1 MIRKALLL
9 ILSIVLL
16 IAAVGGCW
24 NYVDVESQFV
34 VMGVVIDYD
43 EQTEEYIMY
52 TEVAKAKGGSST
64 ELVTRIESFRGA
76 TIFEAS
82 RNGIM
87 KIGAKLY
94 WGHTMIYVISE
105 KVARK
110 SISDVMSLLSRQT
123 QIRSDLYILVCD
135 DSAVKD
141 FFKFD
146 DPIHTSVSVHVYD
159 LLMSS
164 EASGKYRSSPLFKVL
179 QELSSDDV
187 TLMLPYLKF
196 EPRHLDE
203 VTSIGQKTQEEDKQQ
218 EKTQQDVVPQEEEN
232 KQEESEQ
239 QQESQEGKQE
249 EGDKQEEEKQ
259 QEETKKE
266 DEQQQEGTQEGGQ
279 QDKESSDQGQQS
291 GDGEEKVDDIL
302 IVEGSA
308 VFRKATMVGKF
319 SEIDTRTVMIVK
331 GEVSNR
337 YVLTYEQT
345 EHIPAFSIEVIE
357 SSVSIEPDLMDDGI
371 LKVKIKFEVEGD
383 LVEIQTLKDFIK
395 DDRKKDLETAF
406 NKMMSQEMQKSIKRA
421 QGLGSDM
428 FGIAGVVHR
437 EMPDY
442 YKKVKYNWEEVFK
455 SAEFL
460 VQVELNISSSSLS
473 MNPIKVGR

>member
-1 MIRKALLL
+1 MIKKALLL
-9 ILSIVLL
+9 LLSIVLL
-16 IAAVGGCW
+16 TAAAAGCW
-24 NYVDVESQFV
+24 NYVDIETQFV

-105 KVARK
+105 RVARK

-123 QIRSDLYILVCD
+123 QIRSDLFVLVCD

-141 FFKFD
+141 FFNFN
-146 DPIHTSVSVHVYD
+146 DPIHPSVSLHVYD

-164 EASGKYRSSPLFKVL
+164 EASGKFRSSPLFKVL

-203 VTSIGQKTQEEDKQQ
+203 ATSIDLKTQEDDKQQGKTQQDKVPQEEDKQQ
-218 EKTQQDVVPQEEEN
+218 E
-232 KQEESEQ
+232 ESQQ
-239 QQESQEGKQE
+239 QQEPQGGKKE
-249 EGDKQEEEKQ
+249 DEAKQEEKQ

-266 DEQQQEGTQEGGQ
+266 DDKQQEKTQEGGQ
-279 QDKESSDQGQQS
+279 QDKESSGQDQQS
-291 GDGEEKVDDIL
+291 SGEEDKVDDIL

-308 VFRKATMVGKF
+308 IFKKATMIGKF
-319 SEIDTRTVMIVK
+319 SEIDTRSVMMLK

-337 YVLTYEQT
+337 YALTYEET
-345 EHIPAFSIEVIE
+345 EEVPAFSIEVIE
-357 SSVSIEPDLMDDGI
+357 SSVKIEPELLDDGT
-371 LKVKIKFEVEGD
+371 LKVKIKLDIEGD
-383 LVEIQTLKDFIK
+383 LVEIQTLKDYIK
-395 DDRKKDLETAF
+395 DDRKKELEAAF
-406 NKMMSQEMQKSIKRA
+406 NKMMSKEIEKTLKRA

-428 FGIAGVVHR
+428 IGIAGIVHR
-437 EMPDY
+437 QMPDY
-442 YKKVKYNWEEVFK
+442 YKKVKFNWEEVFIN
-455 SAEFL
+455 AEFL
-460 VQVELNISSSSLS
+460 VQTELNISSSSLS